1 MATITF
7 DTLQYVEKLKTGGFS
22 DEQAKVMVKA
32 TSEILDEV
40 ITKTVHEQ
48 VQNAE
53 NTLRGDLRVS
63 DRKIESIEAKIDLL
77 RAEMREQEQRQT
89 ASLYRALLL
98 QTVAVIGVVFT
109 MMRLFPATQ

>member
-48 VQNAE
+48 VQSAE
-53 NTLRGDLRVS
+53 NTLRGDLRAS
-63 DRKIESIEAKIDLL
+63 DRKLESIEAKIDLL

-98 QTVAVIGVVFT
+98 QTAAVIGVVFT
-109 MMRLFPATQ
+109 IIRLFPATN